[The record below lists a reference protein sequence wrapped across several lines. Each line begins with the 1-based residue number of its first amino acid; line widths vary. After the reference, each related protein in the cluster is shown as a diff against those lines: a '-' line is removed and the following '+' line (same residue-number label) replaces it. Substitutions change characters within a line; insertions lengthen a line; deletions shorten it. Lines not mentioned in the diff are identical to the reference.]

1 MKDAIKPIHGDVTA
15 KLAAIA
21 SAGFKKNSSSA
32 KAVYVIFFIMLCREI
47 TDINP
52 CGSPA

>member
-1 MKDAIKPIHGDVTA
+1 MKEAIKPIHGDVTA

-32 KAVYVIFFIMLCREI
+32 KAAYVIFFTMLCRGI
-47 TDINP
+47 TDINLY
-52 CGSPA
+52 GSRA